1 VWSEHPASN
10 QADGPDYLQ
19 LLGPNQWMPDDV
31 LPGQQEL
38 ALDWFE
44 RLGALSD
51 DVLSLFAVGLGLP
64 PEQFAAA
71 FDNDAASLPKLISY
85 PPTPDGAA
93 GVNAHT
99 DTPLDHGR
107 ATNVGW
113 FHGDQG
119 ADRTHAQIRSARYRE
134 YDACRDIQRP
144 ALELVPA
151 ELSRNHGTAPR
162 QIVAKG
168 AWPYTQLFVE

>member
-1 VWSEHPASN
+1 MWSEHSPSN

-19 LLGPNQWMPDDV
+19 LLGPNQWMPGDV

-44 RLGALSD
+44 RLGALFN

-71 FDNDAASLPKLISY
+71 FGNDATSLTKLISY

-99 DTPLDHGR
+99 DTPLDRGR

-119 ADRTHAQIRSARYRE
+119 ADRTRPRSEAPDIGSTTHTETYRDQLWNWFPRSSPEIMARH
-134 YDACRDIQRP
+134 
-144 ALELVPA
+144 
-151 ELSRNHGTAPR
+151 HGR
-162 QIVAKG
+162 
-168 AWPYTQLFVE
+168 